1 MSDNDLDLGFEVSSI
16 KKSSNVYPKGRYRC
30 VVETMKIEWNTAETI
45 KNLNVRLA
53 FVGGDL
59 DGKKVFAR
67 HPVATTRSDDGMKT
81 AVGMGLDRVKELG
94 TACGVSG
101 SNLGPC
107 IGQEVEIELGVTPAK
122 GGYDESN
129 DVKKY
134 LPAPKT
140 GAAKPGAGAK
150 AATSSA
156 PTFLAKKKAAEAAA
170 AAAKAAAEAAA
181 KAAEDAENDTGDN
194 PQTDSSGVPDDSD
207 LPF

>member
-1 MSDNDLDLGFEVSSI
+1 
-16 KKSSNVYPKGRYRC
+16 
-30 VVETMKIEWNTAETI
+30 
-45 KNLNVRLA
+45 
-53 FVGGDL
+53 
-59 DGKKVFAR
+59 
-67 HPVATTRSDDGMKT
+67 MKT

-134 LPAPKT
+134 LSAPKT

-150 AATSSA
+150 APASTA

-170 AAAKAAAEAAA
+170 LAAKAAAEAAA
-181 KAAEDAENDTGDN
+181 AEAEGESEAA
-194 PQTDSSGVPDDSD
+194 PDDSD